1 MKEIEIIAPSDHDAL
16 EFAMK
21 QFRLPREAFVLKG
34 SELKS
39 TEEGTPPETHYRF
52 QVNMDYFNNLAQ
64 DKVKGLLSVMGIEA
78 EVQVHAEKEFLMVD
92 IFSESGSIL
101 IGKKGETLEAIQH
114 VVNRMISRSEREMP
128 LILVDVENYR
138 ERVNR
143 RLKKIALSAADRV
156 QKSGQPVEL
165 EPMAAGERK
174 FVHKLLSEIQGITTY
189 SLGRE
194 GQRRV
199 VVSPENAPR
208 TAYVG
213 DEDILPEFL
222 NDISSAPVKRR
233 RPLHEDGPSSNGLGK
248 PSEYMDEMI
257 EPDTQ

>member
-1 MKEIEIIAPSDHDAL
+1 MKEIEIIDPSDKDAL

-21 QFRLPREAFVLKG
+21 QFRLPNEAFVYIG

-39 TEEGTPPETHYRF
+39 AEEGAPSETHYRF
-52 QVNMDYFNNLAQ
+52 QVNMDYFNNLVL
-64 DKVKGLLSVMGIEA
+64 DKVKRLLDFMGIQA
-78 EVQVHAEKEFLMVD
+78 DVRVRSEKEFLMVD
-92 IFSESGSIL
+92 VFSESGSIL

-114 VVNRMISRSEREMP
+114 LINRMISRSEREMP

-143 RLKKIALSAADRV
+143 RLKKIALSAADKV

-174 FVHKLLSEIQGITTY
+174 FIHKLLSEIEGITTY

-194 GQRRV
+194 GQRCV
-199 VVSPENAPR
+199 IVAPENAPR
-208 TAYVG
+208 TTYVG
-213 DEDILPEFL
+213 DEEILPEFL
-222 NDISSAPVKRR
+222 NDISSTPAKRR
-233 RPLHEDGPSSNGLGK
+233 RPLHESASSSNGSGK
-248 PSEYMDEMI
+248 SSEFMDELI
-257 EPDTQ
+257 EPETE